1 MIQHLD
7 PTHPSLMADLLS
19 SHTSMT
25 VAQAS
30 DGMSPRPDHV
40 YLIPPGT
47 SLALSEGLLRISKP
61 KEPHGARLPFDFF
74 LNSLAEAC
82 GRRAVCVVLSGTG
95 ADGARGLLAIK
106 QMGGLVIAQ
115 DPQEADFDG
124 MPRNAIATG
133 AVDLIAPVADIP
145 DAVLRHFHPA
155 HPEPAPT
162 AKAVDE
168 PASDAFSKIIELLR
182 ERTSHDFSVYK
193 RGTLERRLAH
203 RMGAAHIEDRP
214 SYLKLLRADPG
225 EAELLRQDLL
235 IGVTQ
240 FFRDRTAFDFLSEDI
255 IPELVKQHSD
265 ARPIRVWCPGCSTG
279 EEPYSIAMLFL
290 EAFAAANCPE
300 ALQVF
305 ASDTNADAV
314 AFARDG
320 LYPDAIEADVE
331 PGRLARYFTKDDGH
345 YRVVRE
351 LRDTVVFTIHDIL
364 TDAPFSCMDLVCCR
378 NLLIYLQPEAQ
389 HKVLSFFHFAL
400 RDGGVLLLGESE
412 AVGSA
417 GRF

>member
-1 MIQHLD
+1 MTTKITFPIVGVGASAGGLEAFRRFLDAQTPTSGMAFVMIQHLD

-30 DGMSPRPDHV
+30 DGMPPRPDHV

-74 LNSLAEAC
+74 LDSLAEAC

-133 AVDLIAPVADIP
+133 AVDLMRRVADIP

-255 IPELVKQHSD
+255 IPDLVKQHSD

-290 EAFAAANCPE
+290 EAFAAAKPGGAAGLRIRHQCGRSG
-300 ALQVF
+300 VR
-305 ASDTNADAV
+305 
-314 AFARDG
+314 ARR
-320 LYPDAIEADVE
+320 P
-331 PGRLARYFTKDDGH
+331 
-345 YRVVRE
+345 
-351 LRDTVVFTIHDIL
+351 
-364 TDAPFSCMDLVCCR
+364 
-378 NLLIYLQPEAQ
+378 
-389 HKVLSFFHFAL
+389 LS
-400 RDGGVLLLGESE
+400 R
-412 AVGSA
+412 
-417 GRF
+417 